1 MTDPRPTVHVVDDDE
16 YCLRATARLLSASGY
31 AVRTHASAST
41 FLAQCQDQDAPGC
54 VIADLEMPELDG
66 LALQDALARAPH
78 PLPILFLT
86 GHGDIASTVQAMRGG
101 AEDFVEKRAPA
112 EVLLGAVER
121 ALARDARER
130 RERAKQAALRA
141 PFSALTTREREV
153 LEHVLRGRLNKQIA
167 GDLGIHERTVKLHR
181 MAMMAKLG
189 VRSVAELT
197 RLAYEAGLVAPL
209 DDDRT

>member
-1 MTDPRPTVHVVDDDE
+1 MTDLHPTVHVVDDDE

-31 AVRTHASAST
+31 AVKTHVSAST
-41 FLAQCQDQDAPGC
+41 FLAQWNNEDAPGC
-54 VIADLEMPELDG
+54 VVADLEMPEVDG
-66 LALQDALARAPH
+66 LALQSALARAPH

-121 ALARDARER
+121 ALARDAQQREA
-130 RERAKQAALRA
+130 RARQASRRA

-153 LEHVLRGRLNKQIA
+153 LEHVVRGRLNKQIA

-181 MAMMAKLG
+181 MAMMSKLG

-197 RLAYEAGLVAPL
+197 RLAYEAGLLEPL
-209 DDDRT
+209 EGNRT